1 MRRGK
6 TSKLPNENFVADPHQ
21 QTALN
26 DVRDRLIGH
35 LRGCGDRRLWDRS
48 DPSAKSWRWPL
59 MAHSCCA
66 ERRNMRRLAEELR
79 PLPASGDMG
88 ATFGRARAHQVA
100 LESGQSSQ
108 HREHEPPMRGG
119 GVCPCVGRATPLSAI
134 CDQTHLSHQRATHSS
149 KGAALMRGPGI
160 EARPERNRH
169 SLQPI
174 ARPGCGFAPLSL
186 SFRGDRHRRTAE
198 AASLAYIAG

>member
-1 MRRGK
+1 M
-6 TSKLPNENFVADPHQ
+6 LPEAVA
-21 QTALN
+21 
-26 DVRDRLIGH
+26 VR
-35 LRGCGDRRLWDRS
+35 
-48 DPSAKSWRWPL
+48 PL
-59 MAHSCCA
+59 LAHSCCA
-66 ERRNMRRLAEELR
+66 ERRNMRRLAEKLR

-88 ATFGRARAHQVA
+88 ATFGRAGAHQVA

-108 HREHEPPMRGG
+108 NREHEPPMRGG

-134 CDQTHLSHQRATHSS
+134 CDQTHLCHQLATHSS
-149 KGAALMRGPGI
+149 IGAALMRGPGI

-169 SLQPI
+169 SLQAI

-186 SFRGDRHRRTAE
+186 SFRGDRRRRTAE